1 MPSGDADLLFSRLRS
16 FLSLI
21 MRDGP
26 STLAA
31 AARDISQQD
40 AVSHLALLDAYWSLG
55 GINDH
60 LIGAFA
66 QFIPQAFPQPLPD
79 LLPHAPQ
86 PSLAVRPGTICRLY

>member
-55 GINDH
+55 AINNH
-60 LIGAFA
+60 IIWAFA
-66 QFIPQAFPQPLPD
+66 QFIPLAFSQSLSELLAACMTAVPSACTVPRGPL
-79 LLPHAPQ
+79 
-86 PSLAVRPGTICRLY
+86 